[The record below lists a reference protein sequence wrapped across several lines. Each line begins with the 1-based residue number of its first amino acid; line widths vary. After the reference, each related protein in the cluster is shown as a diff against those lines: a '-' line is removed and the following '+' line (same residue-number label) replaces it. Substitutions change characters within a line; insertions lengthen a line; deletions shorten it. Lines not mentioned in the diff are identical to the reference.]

1 MTPSSLLLAALMVQG
16 PATGN
21 IEVAPL
27 PTFQLAQAVPAVM
40 AQAAALVEAGATE
53 NPVSYF
59 EADSVAAS
67 FARGGVLLVAPH
79 YMIHTSRRTEPG
91 KVEVHAEDTD
101 LIYVL
106 EGGATFVT
114 GGTLLDGKS
123 IAPGEIRGT
132 QLRGG
137 TTRML
142 VKGDVIVVPNGTP
155 HWFQAVEGPLLYYT
169 IKVR

>member
-1 MTPSSLLLAALMVQG
+1 MVQG

-27 PTFQLAQAVPAVM
+27 PSFLLASTTPTVM
-40 AQAAALVEAGATE
+40 AHAAAFVEAGATE
-53 NPVSYF
+53 SPVSYF

-67 FARGGVLLVAPH
+67 FARGGVLLVRPH

-91 KVEVHAEDTD
+91 KVEVHAQDTD

-114 GGTLLDGKS
+114 GGELLDGRT

-132 QLRGG
+132 QLKGG
-137 TTRML
+137 TSRKL
-142 VKGDVIVVPNGTP
+142 VRGDVIVVPNGTP
-155 HWFQAVEGPLLYYT
+155 HWFQSVQGPLLYYT